1 MRSTVRTC
9 TFFLVFCLLLLAAK
23 RYDGYAFYLE
33 SDESHVSSFQLERI
47 SKFSPKRSGV
57 LAVSDNYSYVLE
69 KHGQR
74 PVIHRSSDRFAA
86 MDLIEINL
94 PVSIAFYRPGSL
106 DNNLSDIFYADLK
119 LKKLQEEYKR
129 LQERARKL
137 LAELGVSPAGL
148 VSDPGGTQHQ
158 DQPLK
163 RPPIFAAKNKLMREH
178 ANITKAIGSTSSL
191 HLDSRKALVVAS
203 AGLASILKQ
212 SSKGIEPDFDTQIGN
227 GHMTR
232 GYSIRFSHEETY
244 FDKLIGKLFE
254 TAAYI
259 LSHKLE
265 ALFLLLSL
273 LILLKIVAS
282 ART

>member
-1 MRSTVRTC
+1 LRLIMKTC
-9 TFFLVFCLLLLAAK
+9 MFFLVFCLLLLADK
-23 RYDGYAFYLE
+23 RYTVYAFYLE
-33 SDESHVSSFQLERI
+33 SDESYISSFQLERI

-57 LAVSDNYSYVLE
+57 LAVSDNYSYMLE

-74 PVIHRSSDRFAA
+74 PVIHRSSDKFAT
-86 MDLIEINL
+86 MDFLEINL

-129 LQERARKL
+129 LQERTRKL
-137 LAELGVSPAGL
+137 LAELGVFSAGL
-148 VSDPGGTQHQ
+148 VSAPDETQYQ
-158 DQPLK
+158 NQPLK
-163 RPPIFAAKNKLMREH
+163 QPAIFAAKNKLIRKH
-178 ANITKAIGSTSSL
+178 ANIAKAISLTSSL
-191 HLDSRKALVVAS
+191 HLDSRKAMIAS
-203 AGLASILKQ
+203 AGLANILKW
-212 SSKGIEPDFDTQIGN
+212 SSRKIEPNFDTLIRSEY
-227 GHMTR
+227 MTR
-232 GYSIRFSHEETY
+232 GYSIGFSREETG
-244 FDKLIGKLFE
+244 FDKLISKLFK